1 MSRTEH
7 PSDPPS
13 PPGPGGS
20 GAFAP
25 LSPRN
30 PRVVELGRLARQRR
44 AREESGRFVLD
55 GPVLLVEAL
64 DAGVTVEAVYADPEA
79 LGRDD
84 VAEAL
89 ARAEG
94 QGLPVWAVE
103 GGLRR
108 HVEVSTPHG
117 LAAVARIPAPAPV
130 VAPDAAA
137 LHLVLAG
144 VADPGNA
151 GTLLRTAEAVGASSV
166 VLTDGSVDPW
176 SPKVVRA
183 SAGSVLRVPI
193 RDGSAPVVLAELA
206 AAGVRLVGTRARD
219 GRAPDEVDLT
229 GPVALALG
237 SEAHGLPD
245 DVVPLVDEW
254 VSLPMQG
261 RVESLNVAVAGSVL
275 AFEAVRQ
282 RSRTGASPAATM
294 EG

>member
-1 MSRTEH
+1 MSRTDR
-7 PSDPPS
+7 PPDPPP

-30 PRVVELGRLARQRR
+30 PQVVELGRLARQRR
-44 AREESGRFVLD
+44 AREETGRFVLD
-55 GPVLLVEAL
+55 GPVLLAEAL
-64 DAGVTVEAVYADPEA
+64 DVGVAVEAVYADPAA
-79 LGRDD
+79 LDRPD
-84 VAEAL
+84 VAAAL
-89 ARAEG
+89 ATAAEAG
-94 QGLPVWAVE
+94 IRVWTVD
-103 GGLRR
+103 GGLAR

-117 LAAVARIPAPAPV
+117 LAAVARIPS
-130 VAPDAAA
+130 VASGGGADGPA

-166 VLTDGSVDPW
+166 VIPDGSVDPW

-183 SAGSVLRVPI
+183 SAGSVLRVPV
-193 RDGSAPVVLAELA
+193 RQGPVVA
-206 AAGVRLVGTRARD
+206 ALSGLGARLVGTRARD
-219 GRAPDEVDLT
+219 GRAPDEIDLT
-229 GPVALALG
+229 GPVALVLG

-254 VSLPMQG
+254 VSLPMRG

-282 RSRTGASPAATM
+282 RSRTGAAPAATM
-294 EG
+294 EP